1 MGSRVFPRE
10 TSVSSHVSGASA
22 LKSDIREISPLSYL
36 NSSVTFKVR
45 ILQEKRRVLRA
56 QVQTCLPPV
65 SVYRQQTEKCLCSG
79 LPACQD
85 HPRDPQVCTRLPLW
99 HRSIQG
105 QRPPLPTHRC
115 THTGRNLQPGP
126 GPCFQ
131 SRRRLPSSSC
141 LPEAGRSRTSAA
153 VQLQPLRTQL
163 IPLTEERV
171 GVWNCTHKPLG
182 SSHKPLASQP
192 QQKTSHWVETQLPL
206 DSHP

>member
-1 MGSRVFPRE
+1 MVSRVYPRE

-22 LKSDIREISPLSYL
+22 LKSDIREISPLSCL

-45 ILQEKRRVLRA
+45 ILQEKQRVLRA

-79 LPACQD
+79 LSACQD
-85 HPRDPQVCTRLPLW
+85 RPRDPQVCTRLPLW

-105 QRPPLPTHRC
+105 QRPPLPAHRC

-126 GPCFQ
+126 GPRFR

-141 LPEAGRSRTSAA
+141 LDSDTIHQHTSPLPFFWAHTCMEASKYLNMTR
-153 VQLQPLRTQL
+153 VQLAGNTRK
-163 IPLTEERV
+163 V
-171 GVWNCTHKPLG
+171 DFG
-182 SSHKPLASQP
+182 
-192 QQKTSHWVETQLPL
+192 
-206 DSHP
+206 